1 VEGPDKR
8 QDPRD
13 REGAGVKLGLLGGT
27 FDPVHTGHLD
37 VAGAARQALGL
48 DEVWLLPARVPPHR
62 TQGPWASGYHRFAMV
77 ALAVLDR
84 PGLLA
89 SDFELRGQAPSYT
102 GATLNRLQALGHDPL
117 QLFFISGADAF
128 ADIATW
134 RDYPALLDRAN
145 FVAVSRP
152 GHAAAALRDRLPD
165 LAPRMISVEPGRAP
179 ASGRPAIFLIECPT
193 TDVSS
198 TGIRARIRD
207 GATLGGLV
215 PALVER
221 HIRRHHLYSPLAPA
235 ADDLHG

>member
-1 VEGPDKR
+1 M
-8 QDPRD
+8 
-13 REGAGVKLGLLGGT
+13 KLGLLGGT

-37 VAGAARQALGL
+37 VAEAARQALGL

-77 ALAVLDR
+77 ALAVVDR
-84 PGLLA
+84 PGLVA

-102 GATLNRLQALGHDPL
+102 GATLDRLRNLGHDPL

-128 ADIATW
+128 AEISTW
-134 RDYPALLDRAN
+134 RDYPALLDRAH

-152 GHAAAALRDRLPD
+152 GHDVTALRGRLPD
-165 LAPRMISVEPGRAP
+165 LADRMIDVKPGPAP
-179 ASGRPAIFLIECPT
+179 APRQPSIYLIERRT
-193 TDVSS
+193 ADVSS

-207 GATLGGLV
+207 GTTLGGLV
-215 PALVER
+215 PSLVER
-221 HIRRHHLYSPLAPA
+221 HIRQHHLYSPLAPA